1 MIFELSETLNVA
13 TNGLKIKQLCLRRC
27 SRIRKMVNSSFV
39 NVVFNWMSGLHHMNW
54 GLHSPLVNLLVLFAS
69 VAKGL
74 LDFFVN
80 YCFGWFKKVA
90 GFCALAFSAFV
101 YLFVKTFRALVENFN
116 KSTSSLGHTVVDN
129 GSPQGFLMIQQIAVV
144 EKVCKN
150 KLSVVLVA
158 GMFVVV

>member
-1 MIFELSETLNVA
+1 MTVSVA
-13 TNGLKIKQLCLRRC
+13 TKDLKIRQLC
-27 SRIRKMVNSSFV
+27 IRKMVNSSFV
-39 NVVFNWMSGLHHMNW
+39 NNVFNWMSGLHHRTW
-54 GLHSPLVNLLVLFAS
+54 GLHFPLANLLVLFAS

-80 YCFGWFKKVA
+80 CCFEWFKKVA
-90 GFCALAFSAFV
+90 GFCALAFCAFV
-101 YLFVKTFRALVENFN
+101 CLFVKTFRALIENFK
-116 KSTSSLGHTVVDN
+116 KSTSSVGHTIVDH
-129 GSPQGFLMIQQIAVV
+129 GLPEGFVTTFQLAVV

>member
-1 MIFELSETLNVA
+1 MTVSVA
-13 TNGLKIKQLCLRRC
+13 TKDLKIRQLC
-27 SRIRKMVNSSFV
+27 IRKMVNSSFV
-39 NVVFNWMSGLHHMNW
+39 NDVFNWMSGLHHRTW
-54 GLHSPLVNLLVLFAS
+54 GLHFPLVNLLVLFAS

-80 YCFGWFKKVA
+80 CCFEWFKKVA

-101 YLFVKTFRALVENFN
+101 CLFVKTFRALIENFN

-144 EKVCKN
+144 EKVFKN

>member
-1 MIFELSETLNVA
+1 MTLEFSETVSVA
-13 TNGLKIKQLCLRRC
+13 TNGLMIKQLCLWQC
-27 SRIRKMVNSSFV
+27 SRIGKMFDSSFA
-39 NVVFNWMSGLHHMNW
+39 NVVFNWISRLHHWEW
-54 GLHSPLVNLLVLFAS
+54 GLHFPLVNLLVLFAS

-80 YCFGWFKKVA
+80 YCVGWFKKVA

-101 YLFVKTFRALVENFN
+101 CLFVKTFRALIENFN

-129 GSPQGFLMIQQIAVV
+129 GLPQGFLMIQQIAVV

-150 KLSVVLVA
+150 KLLVVLVA